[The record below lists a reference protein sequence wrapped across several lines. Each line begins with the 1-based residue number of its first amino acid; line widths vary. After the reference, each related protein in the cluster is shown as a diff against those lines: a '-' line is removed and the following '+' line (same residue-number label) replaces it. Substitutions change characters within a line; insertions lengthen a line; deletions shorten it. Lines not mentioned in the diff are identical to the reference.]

1 MSPTVDRGLPG
12 TGANDA
18 PLIEV
23 RGVSKTFGA
32 TRALTDVSLT
42 VQPGRTHALVGRNG
56 AGKSTLVS
64 VMTGLTAPD
73 EGSVRFAGEP
83 APSVRTPGP
92 WQSKV
97 ACVYQHRRIVPHLS
111 VAENLLLNRLP
122 RSGFRIDWTR
132 AHRQAADMLDQWNI
146 DLNPRLEA
154 SHLSV
159 ENAQLVEIV
168 RALSG
173 GSRFVI
179 LDEPTAQLVA
189 SGVRR
194 LFKELTRLQ
203 SSGVTFL
210 YISHHLE
217 EIEELC
223 QDVTVLRNGTVVAQ
237 DVVENMPTTRIVEA
251 MVGGAG
257 GQSRRGSRKGRV
269 DAAEGGPARP
279 SDAAPALELREVA
292 TEGLHAPVSL
302 VVAPGEVV
310 GIAGHTGSGSR
321 EIAEAVFGLAPLSSG
336 AILRGGKPVR
346 AQRPGA
352 AISAGIGFVPEDR
365 HRSGYVPMLSIE
377 DNIAT
382 TVLSRLGARGYVSG
396 ARRAALAEELRERL
410 DVACSSTK
418 QEVGSLSGG
427 NQQKVV
433 LARALASDPSVLVLV
448 HPTAGVD
455 IASKE
460 TLFDTVDEARRNGV
474 GILLVSDEVDELKEC
489 DRVLVLVQG
498 RVTKEFGN
506 EWHDHDMV
514 AAMEGVQTHV

>member
-1 MSPTVDRGLPG
+1 MSSTADVEEKVE
-12 TGANDA
+12 
-18 PLIEV
+18 PLTEV
-23 RGVSKTFGA
+23 RGVSKAFGA
-32 TRALTDVSLT
+32 TRALTDVSVT

-73 EGSVRFAGEP
+73 EGSVWFSGMP

-122 RSGFRIDWTR
+122 RSGMRIDWGR
-132 AHRQAADMLDQWNI
+132 AHREAAELLAQWNI

-154 SHLSV
+154 SQLSV

-203 SSGVTFL
+203 ASGVTFL

-223 QDVTVLRNGTVVAQ
+223 QDVTVLRNGRVVAN
-237 DVVENMPTTRIVEA
+237 DTVEKLPIQRIVEA
-251 MVGGAG
+251 MVGGTG
-257 GQSRRGSRKGRV
+257 GQSRRGSRKGAGASPV
-269 DAAEGGPARP
+269 DQATTSTSSSVAPSLQLRGVQTAGLAE
-279 SDAAPALELREVA
+279 
-292 TEGLHAPVSL
+292 PVSL
-302 VVAPGEVV
+302 TVARGEIV

-321 EIAEAVFGLAPLSSG
+321 EIADAVFGLTLISAG
-336 AILRGGKPVR
+336 EILQDGKPVR
-346 AQRPGA
+346 VRGPRGA
-352 AISAGIGFVPEDR
+352 IDAGIGFVPEDR

-382 TVLSRLGARGYVSG
+382 TVLSRLGSRGYVSG
-396 ARRAALAEELRERL
+396 ARRTGLAKELRQRL

-433 LARALASDPSVLVLV
+433 FARALASDPSVLVLV

-455 IASKE
+455 VASKE
-460 TLFDTVDEARRNGV
+460 TLFDTVDAARRKGV
-474 GILLVSDEVDELKEC
+474 GVLIVSDEVDELKEC
-489 DRVLVLVQG
+489 DRVVVLVQG
-498 RVTKEFGN
+498 RVTKEFGSDWN
-506 EWHDHDMV
+506 DHDLV

>member
-1 MSPTVDRGLPG
+1 MPTGEE
-12 TGANDA
+12 AA
-18 PLIEV
+18 PLTEV
-23 RGVSKTFGA
+23 REVSKTYGA

-42 VQPGRTHALVGRNG
+42 VQAGRTHALVGRNG

-73 EGSVRFAGEP
+73 HGTVWFAGQP

-92 WQSKV
+92 WQNKV

-122 RSGFRIDWTR
+122 RSGMRIDWGR
-132 AHRQAADMLDQWNI
+132 ARQEAADLLSQWNI
-146 DLNPRLEA
+146 DINPRQEA
-154 SHLSV
+154 SQLSV
-159 ENAQLVEIV
+159 EDAQLVEIV

-203 SSGVTFL
+203 ASGVTFL

-223 QDVTVLRNGTVVAQ
+223 QDVTVLRNGTVVAS
-237 DVVENMPTTRIVEA
+237 DTVEELPTARIVEA
-251 MVGGAG
+251 MVGGTG
-257 GQSRRGSRKGRV
+257 GQSRRGDRKGR
-269 DAAEGGPARP
+269 AAPVGERP
-279 SDAAPALELREVA
+279 TRSPSSNSAPALELRGVHV
-292 TEGLHAPVSL
+292 EGVREPVSL
-302 VVAPGEVV
+302 TVAPGEIL
-310 GIAGHTGSGSR
+310 GIAEHTGSGSR
-321 EIAEAVFGLAPLSSG
+321 AIAEAVFGLAPISG
-336 AILRGGKPVR
+336 GEILRDGEPQRVR
-346 AQRPGA
+346 GPRS
-352 AISAGIGFVPEDR
+352 AIDSGIGFVPEDR
-365 HRSGYVPMLSIE
+365 HRAGYVPMLSIE

-382 TVLSRLGARGYVSG
+382 TVLARLGSRGLVSTS
-396 ARRAALAEELRERL
+396 RRSVLAEDLRERL

-433 LARALASDPSVLVLV
+433 FARALASDPSVLVLV

-455 IASKE
+455 VASKE
-460 TLFDTVDEARRNGV
+460 TLFDTVDAARRKGV
-474 GILLVSDEVDELKEC
+474 GVLVVSDEVDELKEC
-489 DRVLVLVQG
+489 DRVIVLVQG
-498 RVTKEFGN
+498 RVTQEFGS
-506 EWHDHDMV
+506 EWNDHDMV
-514 AAMEGVQTHV
+514 AAMEGVQTDV